1 MLFTVSDKITLLAKS
16 DISEVGNTENRTRK
30 ILKGADNYLHH
41 NSKM

>member
-1 MLFTVSDKITLLAKS
+1 MWFTVSDKIILLAKS

-30 ILKGADNYLHH
+30 ILKGAGNYLYL